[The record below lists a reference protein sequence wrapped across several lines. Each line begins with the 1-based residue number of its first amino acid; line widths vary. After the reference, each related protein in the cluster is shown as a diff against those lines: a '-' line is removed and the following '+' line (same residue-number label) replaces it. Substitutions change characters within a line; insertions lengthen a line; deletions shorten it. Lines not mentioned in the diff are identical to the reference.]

1 MFSVLDIAKRTY
13 YRYCNSQ
20 DKDYYD
26 YVLIKEIFEESKRT
40 YGYRR
45 VCEGL
50 LVKYGV
56 TFNHKKVARIM
67 KNIISSLN
75 ISRKL
80 DQIITKELSLM

>member
-1 MFSVLDIAKRTY
+1 MHPNANKHRYKLQNMFSVLDISKRTY
-13 YRYCNSQ
+13 YRYRNSE

-50 LVKYGV
+50 VVKYCI
-56 TFNHKKVARIM
+56 TFNHKK
-67 KNIISSLN
+67 SS
-75 ISRKL
+75 
-80 DQIITKELSLM
+80 